1 MPERDERIVE
11 SVSVHPLAGQRVRAC
26 DYPDLEQIKK
36 AYNETIPCIDEPAQ
50 RVSFGTSGHRGK
62 AMDGSF
68 TALHVGAVVQAICN
82 LRQSFGATGPVFVGA
97 DTHYLSQLAYQTTLN
112 VLAYNQIAACTDCE
126 GDFVPTPSVSRAVLR
141 YNENR
146 SEKRGDGIII
156 TPSHNPPD
164 CGGIKYNPV
173 SGGPADSTITKAVEK
188 EANRLLETG
197 YTLPEAETR
206 QGESRIPY
214 DYKGLYVEELSQVID
229 MESIARADLH
239 ILVNA
244 LGGSGMNYWHAV
256 CEKYHIKADFINDS
270 YDPRFTFMTYD
281 ADGKVRMDCS
291 SPYVMAGVIK
301 DGRSYDLVLANDPD
315 YDRFGVVCG
324 PEGMIGANA
333 FLTAC
338 AHYLGTHRDFAKT
351 GIGKTVVTTELLKVV
366 AEELRADVYEVPVG
380 FKYFADL
387 LYEKKVFFAG
397 EESAG
402 ASFTKRDG
410 SVWTTD
416 KDGIIMCLLAAEIKA
431 VTGLSPLS
439 YYEKVCKQLSRA
451 TYTKRCD
458 TAVSKEEK
466 IRIAALDKSDIGA
479 DKLGNATITDIET
492 RSAYEN
498 LPIGGIKISTADGW
512 IAARPSGTEDL
523 YKLYSES
530 YRSDEEAESLLQ
542 DGKVLI
548 DEALRDK
555 K

>member
-1 MPERDERIVE
+1 MA
-11 SVSVHPLAGQRVRAC
+11 HKLAGMPVQEQDIIDVQTLVDAYF
-26 DYPDLEQIKK
+26 DNAPDVMDPTQL
-36 AYNETIPCIDEPAQ
+36 
-50 RVSFGTSGHRGK
+50 VSFGTSGHRGTSLN
-62 AMDGSF
+62 GTF
-68 TALHVGAVVQAICN
+68 TDLHVAAITQAICDG
-82 LRQSFGATGPVFVGA
+82 RGQFGATGPIFVGQ
-97 DTHYLSQLAYQTTLN
+97 DTHALSQPALVTVLE
-112 VLAYNQIAACTDCE
+112 VLAGNGVVAMVDADM
-126 GDFVPTPSVSRAVLR
+126 DFVPTPSVSRAIIR
-141 YNENR
+141 YNE
-146 SEKRGDGIII
+146 SHFDKADGIVI

-164 CGGIKYNPV
+164 NGGIKYNATN
-173 SGGPADSTITKAVEK
+173 GGPADTLITKWI
-188 EANRLLETG
+188 
-197 YTLPEAETR
+197 ETR
-206 QGESRIPY
+206 ANEYVRAYCELEGFKRISVDNIEPDQQVPY
-214 DYKGLYVEELSQVID
+214 DYKGLYVEELSSIIN
-229 MESIARADLH
+229 MEALQSAKPKV
-239 ILVNA
+239 LVNA
-244 LGGSGMNYWHAV
+244 LGGSGLGYWRA
-256 CEKYHIKADFINDS
+256 IKERYNLNMDIINDE
-270 YDPRFTFMTYD
+270 YDPTFSFMTYD
-281 ADGKVRMDCS
+281 HDGKVRMDCS

-387 LYEKKVFFAG
+387 LYEEKVFFAG

-402 ASFTKRDG
+402 ASFAKRDG

-451 TYTKRCD
+451 TYTKRFD

>member
-1 MPERDERIVE
+1 
-11 SVSVHPLAGQRVRAC
+11 
-26 DYPDLEQIKK
+26 
-36 AYNETIPCIDEPAQ
+36 
-50 RVSFGTSGHRGK
+50 
-62 AMDGSF
+62 
-68 TALHVGAVVQAICN
+68 
-82 LRQSFGATGPVFVGA
+82 
-97 DTHYLSQLAYQTTLN
+97 
-112 VLAYNQIAACTDCE
+112 
-126 GDFVPTPSVSRAVLR
+126 
-141 YNENR
+141 
-146 SEKRGDGIII
+146 
-156 TPSHNPPD
+156 
-164 CGGIKYNPV
+164 
-173 SGGPADSTITKAVEK
+173 
-188 EANRLLETG
+188 
-197 YTLPEAETR
+197 
-206 QGESRIPY
+206 
-214 DYKGLYVEELSQVID
+214 
-229 MESIARADLH
+229 
-239 ILVNA
+239 
-244 LGGSGMNYWHAV
+244 
-256 CEKYHIKADFINDS
+256 
-270 YDPRFTFMTYD
+270 
-281 ADGKVRMDCS
+281 
-291 SPYVMAGVIK
+291 
-301 DGRSYDLVLANDPD
+301 
-315 YDRFGVVCG
+315 
-324 PEGMIGANA
+324 MIGANA

-498 LPIGGIKISTADGW
+498 LSIGGIKISTADGW